1 MDKKSIIAIVL
12 ITIILTIWTFYISV
26 REVPPPTSSKHAP
39 KDTTAIPTQV
49 ENIQK
54 DTSVAIS
61 SDSLNIVNEYGK
73 EFARFVGGIENI
85 ITIENDLIKAK
96 ISSKGATILSWNL
109 KKFKTWNGH
118 PSQLIWA
125 KGGTP
130 SLRFNT
136 RDNLVIDDR
145 NLNYVFVNNQS
156 SYSKISGD
164 DSLVLLAS
172 IEFAPGHSITKKYI
186 FYGNKYHFRTEIV
199 LDNVD
204 EYINPRGYL
213 LQWYDGLRYQEA
225 NSIDESSEAKA
236 IASFNGEIEELDAT
250 SQEPAQI
257 SPSGKLDFVAV
268 KTKYFTAAII
278 PTPYQSYDGTVR
290 ISGYSKPVEDN
301 GTIEKYNITLG
312 FPYRGGYQKKEFDI
326 YIGPIDY
333 GIVHEYGISAVVNF
347 GWRFLVRPIGEY
359 FMLPI
364 FKLIYYFIGNY
375 GISIIIFALLMKIIL
390 YPLSISQMRSAQRMQ
405 LLAPEMTKIRE
416 QYKDDHQKQQQAI
429 MKLYSEY
436 GINPMGGC
444 LPLLLQLPILYAL
457 WAVLRTAIELRQ
469 APFILWITDLS
480 LPDYIINMPFPI
492 FGIKHISGL
501 AILMGVTLFLQQKM
515 TLTDPRQK
523 AMIYI
528 LPILFVFLFSNFPSG
543 LNLYYF
549 MFNLFSIAHQ
559 TYLNKYSKKKLTL
572 ADLKR
577 APKKEGWFQ
586 RKLREAQE
594 IAESQG
600 RRLPGQPPSTG
611 RRRRPP
617 PKKK

>member
-12 ITIILTIWTFYISV
+12 ITIILTIWTFFISV
-26 REVPPPTSSKHAP
+26 RKAPPPTP
-39 KDTTAIPTQV
+39 TEQIQKDTASVPTQV

-54 DTSVAIS
+54 DTTQSLLP
-61 SDSLNIVNEYGK
+61 DSLNIINQYG
-73 EFARFVGGIENI
+73 ESFAPFVGGIENVV
-85 ITIENDLIKAK
+85 TIENDLIKAK

-109 KKFKTWNGH
+109 KKFKMWNGY
-118 PSQLIWA
+118 PSELLWA

-130 SLRFNT
+130 SLRLNT
-136 RDNLVIDDR
+136 RDNLTIDDR
-145 NLNYVFVNNQS
+145 NLNYSFANNKS
-156 SYSKISGD
+156 DYYKISGS
-164 DSLVLLAS
+164 DSLVLSAT
-172 IEFAPGHSITKKYI
+172 IELSAGRSITKKYI

-204 EYINPRGYL
+204 DYINPKGYL
-213 LQWYDGLRYQEA
+213 LQWSDGIRYQEA
-225 NSIDESSEAKA
+225 NSIDESGEAKA
-236 IASFNGEIEELDAT
+236 IASFNGEIEELDA
-250 SQEPAQI
+250 SSDESAQS

-268 KTKYFTAAII
+268 KIKYFTAAII
-278 PTPYQSYDGTVR
+278 PVPHQSYDGTVR
-290 ISGYSKPVEDN
+290 MTGYRMPVEDA
-301 GTIEKYNITLG
+301 GVIEKYNITLG

-364 FKLIYYFIGNY
+364 FKLIYYIIGNY

-405 LLAPEMTKIRE
+405 LLAPEMNKIRE

-577 APKKEGWFQ
+577 MPKKEGWLQ
-586 RKLREAQE
+586 RKMREAQE

-600 RRLPGQPPSTG
+600 RRIPGQQPPGG
-611 RRRRPP
+611 RRKQP